1 MPWDASHANH
11 RSFWRHMARV
21 CGGESLEIPGGLL
34 VRVGLVGGSWN
45 QLHLDPGGRQEA
57 ALNRAAEYF
66 AGHGLPWRLYAE
78 QESPTADAFAAR
90 YGVPAQPLYPVLNRP
105 AGPLDGSGDDGLE
118 TSVAAGSD
126 DLREFADC
134 AGEAYG
140 VNPAVLGPLV
150 SPRAF
155 DDPAFRFHLGRHAG
169 RVVAV
174 SVSVHHADT
183 VGVYFV
189 GVRPEQ
195 RRHGFGRTVTAQA
208 VRAVPGA
215 GTAVLQA
222 TPAGLSIYQEM
233 GFRIVTEYRYW
244 NFA

>member
-1 MPWDASHANH
+1 MSWDASHVNH
-11 RSFWRHMARV
+11 RSFWRHLARV

-34 VRVGLVGGSWN
+34 VRAGLPGGSWN
-45 QLHLDPGGRQEA
+45 QLHLDPGDGQEA
-57 ALNRAAEYF
+57 ALDRAGKYF

-78 QESPTADAFAAR
+78 RESPAADAFAAR
-90 YGVPAQPLYPVLNRP
+90 HGVPMQPRYPVLNRP
-105 AGPLDGSGDDGLE
+105 AGPLDDPVDGLE
-118 TSVAAGSD
+118 TSDAAGLD
-126 DLREFADC
+126 DLREFIDC
-134 AGEAYG
+134 AGASYG
-140 VNPAVLGPLV
+140 LDPAVLGPLV

-174 SVSVHHADT
+174 SVSVQHADT

-195 RRHGFGRTVTAQA
+195 RRHGFGRAVTAHA

-222 TPAGLSIYQEM
+222 TPAGLSIYQDM
-233 GFRIVTEYRYW
+233 GFHIVTEYRYW
-244 NFA
+244 NFF